1 MKKNEVHGYLYIL
14 IGSTLWGVSSVV
26 AKALFN
32 FGLPPAELILVRLF
46 LATLILFIIL
56 LLFDRKQILVRLE
69 DLPYFTILG
78 GVAVTGMQFFYYY
91 TISKIHV
98 GPAILLQYLQPVWV
112 SLFAFLFQKEPV
124 SRGKILA
131 LLLAVAGCYLV
142 VGGYQI
148 DLFRLNRVGILSGL
162 IASFFFTFYALYG
175 EKGLKKY
182 HPWTLILYGFGMST
196 VVYMIILSPMK
207 IIRDGHSLKV
217 WMAFLYIAIF
227 STLIPFGFY
236 FKGMER
242 IRATR
247 ASIVSTWEPVVAG
260 IAAFIVLGEVLYPL
274 QIFGGLGVVAAVVLL
289 QLAREKTSHQTPLEI
304 RKRE

>member
-14 IGSTLWGVSSVV
+14 MGATLWGVSSVV

-32 FGLPPAELILVRLF
+32 FGIPPSELILVRLS
-46 LATLILFIIL
+46 LATLL
-56 LLFDRKQILVRLE
+56 LLFTLLLFNRRRIVVSPQ
-69 DLPYFTILG
+69 DLLYFLIFG

-91 TISKIHV
+91 TISQIQV

-112 SLFAFLFQKEPV
+112 SLFAFIFQKEPV
-124 SRGKILA
+124 SRLKILA
-131 LLLAVAGCYLV
+131 LFLAVAGCYLV
-142 VGGYQI
+142 VGGYQF
-148 DLFRLNRVGILSGL
+148 DLFRLNRNGMVSGL

-182 HPWTLILYGFGMST
+182 DPWTLLLYGFGISSLC
-196 VVYMIILSPMK
+196 YMIFISPGK

-217 WMAFLYIAIF
+217 WIAFIYIAIF
-227 STLIPFGFY
+227 STLIPFGCY

-247 ASIVSTWEPVVAG
+247 ASIVSTWEPMVAG
-260 IAAFIVLGEVLYPL
+260 VAAYLALGEILQPL
-274 QIFGGLGVVAAVVLL
+274 QMLGGLGVIGAVILL
-289 QLAREKTSHQTPLEI
+289 QLAREKTSPASPLDI
-304 RKRE
+304 RKK